1 MEEGLKN
8 VCMCW
13 FSLARR
19 GAAKAR
25 WGRHTRTRREV
36 EGRRP
41 NRTCASITHVE
52 ASFRR
57 PSSNEGIELKSRVF
71 FDTPLLRHVF
81 RPPGPADALPCA
93 DPLQYSAGREL
104 GMPKSP
110 SRARK
115 SAARG
120 LPCAESHLIHTPC
133 SPCKPLLKARRVSRT
148 YNTDNKRP

>member
-1 MEEGLKN
+1 MEKGLKD

-93 DPLQYSAGREL
+93 DPLQIQLGANWECPKVLRE
-104 GMPKSP
+104 K
-110 SRARK
+110 
-115 SAARG
+115 
-120 LPCAESHLIHTPC
+120 C
-133 SPCKPLLKARRVSRT
+133 SPRPAMCREPSDPYALQPLQTASQGTACVEDL
-148 YNTDNKRP
+148 